1 MSDAMRYPLEPG
13 PEQVR
18 QMGEAVLAFAEEY
31 LRDLPELPAFDPIG
45 GEELAGALREPA
57 PELGSP
63 LPGLLSTLHAA
74 ARVGATSAGPG
85 YLAYVPGGGLYAAA
99 LADFLAAVMNKYVSV
114 WQLAP
119 ACAQIEATAVRWL
132 CDLFG
137 YPAQARGILT
147 SGGSMANFSAIVTA
161 RNARLGESFLD
172 GTVYVTGQTHAS
184 CAKAALLAGVPRAHV
199 RAVPTGRD
207 LAMDPAAL
215 ERMIEEDR
223 RAGLR
228 PFLVIGSAGTTNTGA
243 VDPLTELA
251 AVAGRAGAWFHVDA
265 AYGGPFQL
273 TERGRTRLRGI
284 ELADSVTMDP
294 HKALFL
300 PYGIGALLVR
310 DGALLRQAHHMDAA
324 YLQDL
329 SEEEEIPNFSE
340 YSPELTRD
348 FRGLR
353 LWLPIKLHGLGAF
366 RRALDEKLDLA
377 ELVYERLREQGFE
390 VPWRPSLT
398 AVAFRWAPG
407 GGDSDGNGDGDG
419 ADADA
424 FNAELLRRVTAR
436 GRALLSSTRIDGRY
450 MIRVCVV
457 SHRTHRDRVEQ
468 LLDIIGESCAELR
481 AERAAAPDPGRT
493 AGGAP
498 GRA

>member
-1 MSDAMRYPLEPG
+1 MSDATQYPLEPG

-18 QMGEAVLAFAEEY
+18 LMGEAVLAFVEDF
-31 LRDLPELPAFDPIG
+31 LRDLPELPAFDPARSAA
-45 GEELAGALREPA
+45 LAGVLREPA

-63 LPGLLSTLHAA
+63 LSGLLSTLHAA
-74 ARVGATSAGPG
+74 ARDGAASAGPG

-99 LADFLAAVMNKYVSV
+99 LADFLTAAMNKYVTV

-137 YPAQARGILT
+137 YPEEARGILT

-161 RNARLGESFLD
+161 RVARLGESFLD
-172 GTVYVTGQTHAS
+172 GTVYVTDQTHAS
-184 CAKAALLAGVPRAHV
+184 CAKAALLAGFPRAHV
-199 RAVPTGRD
+199 RAVPAGPD
-207 LAMDPAAL
+207 LGMAPDAL
-215 ERMIEEDR
+215 ARMIADDR
-223 RAGLR
+223 QAGLR

-243 VDPLTELA
+243 IDPLAELA
-251 AVAGRAGAWFHVDA
+251 AVARKAGAWFHVDA

-273 TERGRTRLRGI
+273 TERGRARLRGI
-284 ELADSVTMDP
+284 ELADSITLDP

-300 PYGIGALLVR
+300 PYGTGALLVR

-329 SEEEEIPNFSE
+329 GDEDDIPNFTE

-353 LWLPIKLHGLGAF
+353 LWLPIKLHGLDAF
-366 RRALDEKLDLA
+366 RQALDEKLDLA
-377 ELVYERLREQGFE
+377 ELVHDTLRKNGFE

-398 AVAFRWAPG
+398 AVAFRWVPG
-407 GGDSDGNGDGDG
+407 EG
-419 ADADA
+419 DADA

-457 SHRTHRDRVEQ
+457 SHRTHRDRVEE
-468 LLDIIGESCAELR
+468 LLDIVSETCAALQ
-481 AERAAAPDPGRT
+481 AEHP
-493 AGGAP
+493 AGP
-498 GRA
+498 Q